1 MIEQMIA
8 QQYEEGIL
16 RDIEEAATS
25 FNVKTKRAPVCF
37 ACGQEVEKPKKPRK
51 RWSKYLHETEEERK
65 ARMTKN
71 AMDWYEK
78 HKDDPEFMEKR
89 RQYASDYY
97 KKKKLKE
104 KANSE
109 QNV

>member
-1 MIEQMIA
+1 MTET
-8 QQYEEGIL
+8 E
-16 RDIEEAATS
+16 
-25 FNVKTKRAPVCF
+25 VKRVKVK
-37 ACGQEVEKPKKPRK
+37 QPRK
-51 RWSKYLHETEEERK
+51 RWSRYQNETEEERK

-97 KKKKLKE
+97 RRKKAEKE
-104 KANSE
+104 NQGE
-109 QNV
+109 